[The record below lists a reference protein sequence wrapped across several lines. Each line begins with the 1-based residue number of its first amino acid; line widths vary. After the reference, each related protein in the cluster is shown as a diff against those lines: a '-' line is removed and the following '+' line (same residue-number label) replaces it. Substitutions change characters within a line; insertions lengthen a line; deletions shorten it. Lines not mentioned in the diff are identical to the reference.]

1 MFNDAYGMPE
11 KLYNLLGKTLR
22 EKVFCLS
29 LGIKRTNFLNSLPTL
44 LSPAMN
50 SAIAKFVLL

>member
-44 LSPAMN
+44 SPAMN